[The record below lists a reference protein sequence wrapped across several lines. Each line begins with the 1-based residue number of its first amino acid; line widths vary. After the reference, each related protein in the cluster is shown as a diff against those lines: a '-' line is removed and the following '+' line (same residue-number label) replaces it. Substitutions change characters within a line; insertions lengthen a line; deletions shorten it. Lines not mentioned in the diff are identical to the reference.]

1 MSEILEFFEN
11 LDEVVYAADID
22 TYELIYMNK
31 YARELYHFTQKS
43 DYLGKYCYDVL
54 QSCLSPCA
62 ICTNDKLK
70 CGQFY
75 EWSRYSP
82 VTKKHYILKDTMII
96 ENGRKIRVEI
106 AVDMNMHNIEKHSE
120 EETLSNEAIINE
132 GLKCFLAAPTPEK
145 SLKMLTQHFGQIFSS
160 DRVYIFEKQPNG
172 TYDNT
177 FEWCASNTTTQKDF
191 LCGITESDL
200 GSWLPAFKN
209 GECVIIK
216 NINNIINSDPI
227 VYSFLKPQNI
237 KSLVVAPVLRGKDLI
252 GFFGIDNPPVD
263 RLNHVAFM
271 LKVLGHFIN
280 SMLKRRDLVNKLES
294 LSYYDQLTGAKNR
307 HAMSEKI
314 TSIPSYVS
322 LGIVYADIMGLKRIN
337 DSLGHLA
344 GDNAIIEAFNT
355 LKADFPK
362 ECIYRIGGDEFLI
375 LLPGIT
381 ESRFEGIV
389 EDLKKHMERA
399 SVHLAVGSVWVP
411 FCKENVEKYMSEAD
425 SKMYE
430 NKRDYYNNHNFG

>member
-1 MSEILEFFEN
+1 
-11 LDEVVYAADID
+11 
-22 TYELIYMNK
+22 
-31 YARELYHFTQKS
+31 
-43 DYLGKYCYDVL
+43 
-54 QSCLSPCA
+54 
-62 ICTNDKLK
+62 
-70 CGQFY
+70 
-75 EWSRYSP
+75 
-82 VTKKHYILKDTMII
+82 
-96 ENGRKIRVEI
+96 
-106 AVDMNMHNIEKHSE
+106 
-120 EETLSNEAIINE
+120 
-132 GLKCFLAAPTPEK
+132 
-145 SLKMLTQHFGQIFSS
+145 
-160 DRVYIFEKQPNG
+160 
-172 TYDNT
+172 
-177 FEWCASNTTTQKDF
+177 
-191 LCGITESDL
+191 
-200 GSWLPAFKN
+200 
-209 GECVIIK
+209 
-216 NINNIINSDPI
+216 
-227 VYSFLKPQNI
+227 
-237 KSLVVAPVLRGKDLI
+237 
-252 GFFGIDNPPVD
+252 
-263 RLNHVAFM
+263 M

-322 LGIVYADIMGLKRIN
+322 LGIVYTDIMGLKRIN

-389 EDLKKHMERA
+389 EDLKKHMESA